1 METFPAVIA
10 QDLWALEKQ
19 QEMYDYPDN
28 GYAEVFLKPDI
39 ALRRVRVMLARM
51 ERAENPLGKAAE

>member
-1 METFPAVIA
+1 METFPTVIA

-39 ALRRVRVMLARM
+39 ALRRVRVRLARM
-51 ERAENPLGKAAE
+51 ERAENPLGKAPE